1 MKQTRQTWFSVILCA
16 TLLIHSFAFSAWAQQ
31 RRPRRANEVEFSPL
45 SAGTRIL
52 PRGYVI
58 VLRLD
63 TRLDSSQVRPGDRF
77 YARID
82 ELITDEAGSMV
93 LPANLLVIGHVRDV
107 TPAQMRRRSGI
118 IEVEFDRLVMPDGR
132 ELELEGILTSADAT
146 ERKKLKIDEEG
157 VLEGG
162 GQLKRNTVFVGG
174 GAATGAVIGA
184 IAGGAALGAGV
195 GAAAGVVAV
204 LLAKGKEAIV
214 EPGTLIGLEL
224 TESLDLTQ
232 RGTIPPPRPAT
243 PSPKPISSP
252 TTTPSPTTPS
262 TSTPTSPDNNQAPVT
277 TPDTSGSQ
285 QPVPLPTPLQ
295 EPQLVKVSFVQ
306 VERVSGNSILIVAT
320 AETTSNGWR
329 VKAEHQVNSDT
340 LEVWIKGTPPE
351 GRAAKVISHPTVTTT
366 VADPSRAIRR
376 VLVHGLGSD
385 RTVAV
390 PQQIRR

>member
-1 MKQTRQTWFSVILCA
+1 MKQKLQTWFSAIISV
-16 TLLIHSFAFSAWAQQ
+16 TLIINLFAFSTFAQRQ
-31 RRPRRANEVEFSPL
+31 RPRRASDVEFSPL
-45 SAGTRIL
+45 SAGTRVL
-52 PRGYVI
+52 PRGYVML
-58 VLRLD
+58 LRLD
-63 TRLDSSQVRPGDRF
+63 TRLDSSRVRPSDRF
-77 YARID
+77 YARLD
-82 ELITDEAGSMV
+82 EPLTDEAGSMI
-93 LPANLLVIGHVRDV
+93 LPANLLVIGHVKEA
-107 TPAQMRRRSGI
+107 TPAQMGRRSGI
-118 IEVEFDRLVMPDGR
+118 IEIEFDRLVMSDGR
-132 ELELEGILTSADAT
+132 ELPVKGILTSADPA

-184 IAGGAALGAGV
+184 IAGGAALGAAV

-204 LLAKGKEAIV
+204 FLAKGKEAIV

-232 RGTIPPPRPAT
+232 RGTIPPPRPTTSPAT
-243 PSPKPISSP
+243 SPATTSP
-252 TTTPSPTTPS
+252 TT
-262 TSTPTSPDNNQAPVT
+262 STPAPTNNQPPAT
-277 TPDTSGSQ
+277 TPDTNGSQ
-285 QPVPLPTPLQ
+285 QPVPLPTPPQ

-329 VKAEHQVNSDT
+329 VKAEHQVNQDT
-340 LEVWIKGTPPE
+340 LEVWVKGTPPE
-351 GRAAKVISHPTVTTT
+351 GRASRVVSHPTVTTT

-376 VLVHGLGSD
+376 VVVHGLGGD

>member
-1 MKQTRQTWFSVILCA
+1 MKQKLQTWFSIVIIA
-16 TLLIHSFAFSAWAQQ
+16 TLIINLFAFSTFAQQ
-31 RRPRRANEVEFSPL
+31 QRPRRMSDVEFSQL
-45 SAGTRIL
+45 AAGTRIL

-63 TRLDSSQVRPGDRF
+63 TRLDSSRVRASDRF

-82 ELITDEAGSMV
+82 EPITDEAGSMI
-93 LPANLLVIGHVRDV
+93 LPANLLVIGHVKEA
-107 TPAQMRRRSGI
+107 TPAQMGRRSGI
-118 IEVEFDRLVMPDGR
+118 IEIEFDRLVMSDGR
-132 ELELEGILTSADAT
+132 ELPVNGILTSADPA

-174 GAATGAVIGA
+174 GAAAGAVIGA
-184 IAGGAALGAGV
+184 IAGGAALGAAV

-232 RGTIPPPRPAT
+232 RGTIPPPRPTTSPTTPPAT
-243 PSPKPISSP
+243 TSPTTSTPAPSNKNQPP
-252 TTTPSPTTPS
+252 TTTPDP
-262 TSTPTSPDNNQAPVT
+262 N
-277 TPDTSGSQ
+277 GSQ
-285 QPVPLPTPLQ
+285 QPVPLPPPPQ

-320 AETTSNGWR
+320 AETTSSGWR
-329 VKAEHQVNSDT
+329 VKAEHRVNQDT
-340 LEVWIKGTPPE
+340 LEVWVKGTPPV
-351 GRAAKVISHPTVTTT
+351 GRPSRVVSLPTVTTT

-376 VLVHGLGSD
+376 VIVHGLGGD
-385 RTVAV
+385 RTIAV

>member
-1 MKQTRQTWFSVILCA
+1 MKQTRQTWFSVIISA
-16 TLLIHSFAFSAWAQQ
+16 TLIINLFAFSAFAQQ
-31 RRPRRANEVEFSPL
+31 RRPRRTSDVEFSPL
-45 SAGTRIL
+45 AAGTRVL

-63 TRLDSSQVRPGDRF
+63 TRLDSSRVRPSDRF
-77 YARID
+77 YARLD
-82 ELITDEAGSMV
+82 EPITDEAGSMI
-93 LPANLLVIGHVRDV
+93 LPANLLVMGHVREA
-107 TPAQMRRRSGI
+107 TPAQMGRRSGL
-118 IEVEFDRLVMPDGR
+118 IEIEFDRLAMPDGR
-132 ELELEGILTSADAT
+132 ELPVKGILTSADPA

-162 GQLKRNTVFVGG
+162 GQVKRNTVFVGG

-184 IAGGAALGAGV
+184 IAGGAALGAAV

-232 RGTIPPPRPAT
+232 RGTIPPPRPTT
-243 PSPKPISSP
+243 PAPTTP
-252 TTTPSPTTPS
+252 TTTPSP
-262 TSTPTSPDNNQAPVT
+262 STPAPNPSQPPAT
-277 TPDTSGSQ
+277 TPDTNGSQ
-285 QPVPLPTPLQ
+285 QPVPLPTPPQ

-306 VERVSGNSILIVAT
+306 VERVSGNSILVVAT
-320 AETTSNGWR
+320 AETTSGGWR
-329 VKAEHQVNSDT
+329 VKAEHQVNQDT
-340 LEVWIKGTPPE
+340 LEVWVKGTPPE
-351 GRAAKVISHPTVTTT
+351 GRASKAISHPTVTTT

-376 VLVHGLGSD
+376 VVVHGLGGD